1 MGAATSRGGS
11 RRLLTGIALGAGAV
25 YLLNPERRQRLRH
38 RVRRALAAP
47 GSGYGDESRASSL
60 RGPYGS
66 RQDDIAGLEAATL
79 RLPPSSKSSISPS
92 LLGLLGGAL
101 TLYGLLRRGP
111 VAVALRTIGAGL
123 LTRGARE
130 RSEPPAERR
139 RAVDIQKTIH
149 IAAPREQV
157 YSFWCSY
164 DNFPLFMSNVRE
176 IEDLGSGRSH
186 WTVAG
191 PGGVPIRWTA
201 VLTEQ
206 VTNEMLAWRSEPGS
220 MLENA
225 GVVRFRP
232 DGEGTRVELRFCYLP
247 PVGGAGRAVA
257 ELLGVDPR
265 AKLNEDLGR
274 LKSLL
279 ESTVRSDIHGQE
291 PGS

>member
-1 MGAATSRGGS
+1 MGAATSSTGS
-11 RRLLTGIALGAGAV
+11 RRLLTGIALGAGVV
-25 YLLNPERRQRLRH
+25 YLLGPERRQRLRH
-38 RVRRALAAP
+38 RMESALATPRGLEA
-47 GSGYGDESRASSL
+47 SGGPSL
-60 RGPYGS
+60 RGPYGA
-66 RQDDIAGLEAATL
+66 RQGDIAGLEAATL
-79 RLPPSSKSSISPS
+79 RSHQSSRPSLSPG
-92 LLGLLGGAL
+92 LLGLVGGAL
-101 TLYGLLRRGP
+101 TLFGLLRRGP

-123 LTRGARE
+123 LTRGARQ
-130 RSEPPAERR
+130 RAEPAAERR

-176 IEDLGSGRSH
+176 IEDLGAGRSH
-186 WTVAG
+186 WTVTG
-191 PGGVPIRWTA
+191 PGGAPIRWTA

-247 PVGGAGRAVA
+247 PIGGAGRAVA
-257 ELLGVDPR
+257 ELLGADPR